1 MVIGQV
7 NNWYRPYYVVVNNK
21 LYKVDKIK
29 FYKDNAIM
37 VESQSGWLERVDG
50 DIKEIELPIDE
61 IKLKRKEA
69 FDGKVFIISKGKE
82 WCGNETIADLYI
94 PVDMLNIHFAKHEIK
109 YQQLRKVYEGEQGIY
124 ISVYVKSLIVEL
136 EAIRN
141 EYDEVYKQLD
151 GYSMKTSR
159 ADIIYDNIDKLKELA
174 EKYKAEQKRAY
185 ELKVEDVVEEEKD
198 YE

>member
-37 VESQSGWLERVDG
+37 VESQSGWLETDRG
-50 DIKEIELPIDE
+50 DLKEVELPTDE
-61 IKLKRKEA
+61 IKLKRKEI

-82 WCGNETIADLYI
+82 WCGNEIIADLYI
-94 PVDMLNIHFAKHEIK
+94 PADMLNIHFTKHEIK

-124 ISVYVKSLIVEL
+124 ISVYVKSLIEKL
-136 EAIRN
+136 MLIRS
-141 EYDEVYKQLD
+141 EYEEVYKQLD
-151 GYSMKTSR
+151 DSKMSITD
-159 ADIIYDNIDKLKELA
+159 AEIVFNNINRLKELA
-174 EKYKAEQKRAY
+174 EEYKAEKKRVHD
-185 ELKVEDVVEEEKD
+185 LTVEDVIKGED